1 MAKVKIDENELKELV
16 RDAERYRFLRIADNW
31 GEDSGDDSWENLA
44 QSSGVD
50 FDDIVDIRMIS
61 SS

>member
-1 MAKVKIDENELKELV
+1 
-16 RDAERYRFLRIADNW
+16 LRIADNW